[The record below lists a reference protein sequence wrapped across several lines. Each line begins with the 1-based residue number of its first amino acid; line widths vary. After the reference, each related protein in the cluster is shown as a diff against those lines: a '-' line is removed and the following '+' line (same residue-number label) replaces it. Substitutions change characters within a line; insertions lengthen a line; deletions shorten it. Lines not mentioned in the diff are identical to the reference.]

1 MITQEKQEI
10 LSEILNSNQE
20 RAKKLVGLEANVA
33 LKEINALGHDFTLDE
48 IKEYGAMIRNRQ
60 NSYTEGEELGIDALD
75 EVSGGG
81 NVNLWVVSIKW

>member
-1 MITQEKQEI
+1 MIAQEKVEI
-10 LSEILNSNQE
+10 LSEILNANQE
-20 RAKKLVGLEANVA
+20 RARKLVGLDANVA

-48 IKEYGAMIRNRQ
+48 LKEYGAMLRKTQ
-60 NSYTEGEELGIDALD
+60 NSYTEGEELSLDALD